1 MNMNLSR
8 FHPRHFWSS
17 ERGLTGLLISLVA
30 FIALYSLEGLKTFKL
45 LSLVLFSLIIVSGVL
60 AVLRQRWVRFFV
72 IFLAVVSLACN
83 WASEIQPGKVLAI
96 LNAAL
101 GFLYLGF
108 LLAALMVQVFG
119 ESQVTGHRIRGAI
132 AVYLIFGL
140 MWALLYQILALTV
153 AGAFNLP
160 ANITPADPEGL
171 QRALAYFS
179 FITLTTLGYGDI
191 TPVLPAA
198 RTLAMFEALVGQ
210 LYPAITLARLVSLA
224 VMHQKGK
231 P

>member
-1 MNMNLSR
+1 MRLAR
-8 FHPRHFWSS
+8 LHPRHFWSS
-17 ERGLTGLLISLVA
+17 DSGLTGLLISLVG
-30 FIALYSLEGLKTFKL
+30 FLALYSLEGLATFKL
-45 LSLVLFSLIIVSGVL
+45 LSHLLFSLIIVSGVL
-60 AVLRQRWVRFFV
+60 AVFMHRGVRFFA
-72 IFLAVVSLACN
+72 ILLAVANLAGN
-83 WASEIQPGKVLAI
+83 WISVVQPDKFLAI
-96 LNAAL
+96 LNAGL

-119 ESQVTGHRIRGAI
+119 EGQMTRHRIRGAI

-140 MWALLYQILALTV
+140 MWALLYQVMALTMS
-153 AGAFNLP
+153 GAFNFP
-160 ANITPADPEGL
+160 ANITPDDPEGL
-171 QRALAYFS
+171 QRALVYYS

-224 VMHQKGK
+224 VMHQKDK

>member
-1 MNMNLSR
+1 MNLSR
-8 FHPRHFWSS
+8 FHPRHFWSTES
-17 ERGLTGLLISLVA
+17 GLTGLLISLVG
-30 FIALYSLEGLKTFKL
+30 FLALYSLEGLEAFKL
-45 LSLVLFSLIIVSGVL
+45 LSHFLFSLIIIYGVL
-60 AVLRQRWVRFFV
+60 AVFRQHWVRFFV
-72 IFLAVVSLACN
+72 IVLALATLVCN
-83 WASEIQPGKVLAI
+83 WAGEIQPGKVLAI

-101 GFLYLGF
+101 GFLYLGC

-140 MWALLYQILALTV
+140 MWALLYQILALTLP
-153 AGAFNLP
+153 GAFNLP
-160 ANITPADPEGL
+160 PDVTSADPEGL
-171 QRALAYFS
+171 QRALSYFS

-198 RTLAMFEALVGQ
+198 RTLSMLEALVGQ

-224 VMHQKGK
+224 VMHQEEK